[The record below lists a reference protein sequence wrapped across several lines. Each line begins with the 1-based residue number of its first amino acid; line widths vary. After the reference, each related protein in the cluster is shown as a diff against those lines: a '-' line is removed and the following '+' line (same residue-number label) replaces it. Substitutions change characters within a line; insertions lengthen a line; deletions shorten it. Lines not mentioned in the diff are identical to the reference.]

1 MLVAD
6 IMKSEFTAVQSTE
19 RVANALAHLEEHQLP
34 HIIVVHEDQY
44 MGILDEEELLDQ
56 DPNTTL
62 QELRQWMIPAAV
74 KQDEFFL
81 IAVKQMARYEL
92 EFIPVINND
101 HQLIGKIDISR
112 LLPTLSTFVGAD
124 EPGGMIVLEMDQRN
138 FSFGE
143 ISRLVETNDAQI
155 TQLNTFVHPSTGML
169 QITLQL
175 STQEV
180 SDVVATFQRY
190 EYHVVFYMGEEQY
203 TNELKENYHH
213 LMNYLNI

>member
-19 RVANALAHLEEHQLP
+19 RVANALAHLEENQLP
-34 HIIVVHEDQY
+34 HVIVVHEDQY

-74 KQDEFFL
+74 KLDEFFL

-190 EYHVVFYMGEEQY
+190 EYNVVFYMGEEQY

>member
-1 MLVAD
+1 
-6 IMKSEFTAVQSTE
+6 MKSEFTAVQSVE
-19 RVANALAHLEEHQLP
+19 RVADALVYLKENQLP
-34 HIIVVHEDQY
+34 HVIVVHDDQY
-44 MGILDEEELLDQ
+44 MGILDGEELLDQ
-56 DPNTTL
+56 DPNTLL

-92 EFIPVINND
+92 EFVPVINQD
-101 HQLIGKIDISR
+101 HQLVGRVDISR

-190 EYHVVFYMGEEQY
+190 EYQVVFYMGEEQY

>member
-1 MLVAD
+1 
-6 IMKSEFTAVQSTE
+6 
-19 RVANALAHLEEHQLP
+19 
-34 HIIVVHEDQY
+34 
-44 MGILDEEELLDQ
+44 
-56 DPNTTL
+56 
-62 QELRQWMIPAAV
+62 
-74 KQDEFFL
+74 
-81 IAVKQMARYEL
+81 
-92 EFIPVINND
+92 
-101 HQLIGKIDISR
+101 
-112 LLPTLSTFVGAD
+112 
-124 EPGGMIVLEMDQRN
+124 MIVLEMDQRN

-155 TQLNTFVHPSTGML
+155 TQLNTFVHPSTRML

>member
-19 RVANALAHLEEHQLP
+19 RVADALAHLEENQLA
-34 HIIVVHEDQY
+34 HVLVVHEDLY

-92 EFIPVINND
+92 EFIPVINNE

-155 TQLNTFVHPSTGML
+155 TQLNTFVHPSTRML

>member
-1 MLVAD
+1 
-6 IMKSEFTAVQSTE
+6 
-19 RVANALAHLEEHQLP
+19 
-34 HIIVVHEDQY
+34 
-44 MGILDEEELLDQ
+44 
-56 DPNTTL
+56 
-62 QELRQWMIPAAV
+62 MIPAAV

-92 EFIPVINND
+92 QFIPVINNE

>member
-56 DPNTTL
+56 DPNTSL

-92 EFIPVINND
+92 QFIPVINNE

>member
-56 DPNTTL
+56 DPNTSL

-92 EFIPVINND
+92 QFIPVINNE
-101 HQLIGKIDISR
+101 HQLIGKIDILR